1 MIQLKD
7 LKREQWYLYVGLLTE
22 QQKNDLILQWYAPD
36 CYFLIPQWYAPDCYF
51 NPIQDIKDNWVISVE
66 EMANCTN
73 EEFMWVKDLP
83 LIIYE
88 PKPSPPPFN

>member
-7 LKREQWYLYVGLLTE
+7 IKQAQWDLYVGLLTVE
-22 QQKNDLILQWYAPD
+22 QKDSLL
-36 CYFLIPQWYAPDCYF
+36 LQWYAPDCYF
-51 NPIQDIKDNWVISVE
+51 NPIETAIENQWVISVE
-66 EMANCTN
+66 EMANCIN
-73 EEFMWVKDLP
+73 PNYMWVQDLP

>member
-7 LKREQWYLYVGLLTE
+7 ITREQYSLYVGLLTVE
-22 QQKNDLILQWYAPD
+22 QKDELVGQMYAPD
-36 CYFLIPQWYAPDCYF
+36 SYF
-51 NPIQDIKDNWVISVE
+51 NPIQDNADNWIISIE
-66 EMANCTN
+66 EMEYNIN
-73 EEFMWVKDLP
+73 INYMWVKDLP